1 MCTLKLS
8 TFGNIF
14 SEIEN
19 AVNTFSIPEKNFS
32 KKGNY
37 CVPLRHTL
45 AKSYLYIY
53 IYIWISIANVKAAY
67 HGLSR
72 TAKVGA
78 LFVHW
83 VWPLQIWL
91 LEASV
96 VSTLAFCF
104 DDFLTNYGV
113 GTQTMTAASG
123 GTGFELSVFVGQHG
137 GSRLAAYTATH
148 AVNDFLQNLEILY
161 QLCLSK

>member
-1 MCTLKLS
+1 MCNVKD
-8 TFGNIF
+8 I
-14 SEIEN
+14 
-19 AVNTFSIPEKNFS
+19 
-32 KKGNY
+32 
-37 CVPLRHTL
+37 
-45 AKSYLYIY
+45 YIY

-67 HGLSR
+67 HGLSK

-91 LEASV
+91 LEANL

-148 AVNDFLQNLEILY
+148 AVNDFLQNLEILC